1 MQKTDRFKSIRPYKD
16 DEVEGVIDRLMQEPQ
31 FLKILSYVYPEK
43 SQKEIISFFKKIK
56 TIKDFQKD
64 VIYNYLN
71 SVVEKTTTKLSHSGI
86 ERLNPSRNYIFMSNH
101 RDIVLDPA
109 LLNIILL
116 DNMSQTSEIAIGSNL
131 LILPWIEML
140 VKLNRTFVVQ
150 RDLPVREMLVASQN
164 LSLYINETVQNK
176 CSVWIAQREGRTKD
190 GNDRT
195 HSGLL
200 KMLSMSFKKT
210 IINGFRNLRI
220 VPVSISYEYEP
231 CDKAKVKETYLRFKD
246 GNFKKN
252 PQDDLNSMSRGINN
266 YKGRVHFSFGKPIRR
281 KLFSLKKFD
290 NKNLQFARIAKIID
304 NQIYKNYNLFSNNYI
319 AYDTLFKTDTFKYKY
334 TQAEVDEFMQ
344 HVKKQTEDIEGNKNI
359 IDKMFLALYAN
370 PVINKH
376 KLRQLPI
383 SFL

>member
-1 MQKTDRFKSIRPYKD
+1 MQSTDKYKSIRPYNN
-16 DEVEGVIDRLMQEPQ
+16 DEVEAIVDKLLKEPQ
-31 FLKILSYVYPEK
+31 FLKILSYVYPQK
-43 SQKEIISFFKKIK
+43 SQDEIISIFKGVK

-64 VIYNYLN
+64 IVYNYLN
-71 SVVEKTTTKLSHSGI
+71 SVVEKTTSKLTYSGI

-116 DNMSQTSEIAIGSNL
+116 DNLSQTSEIAIGSNL
-131 LILPWIEML
+131 LIFPWIEML

-150 RDLPVREMLVASQN
+150 RNLPVREMLLASQN
-164 LSLYINETVQNK
+164 LSSYINHTIKNK
-176 CSVWIAQREGRTKD
+176 SSIWIAQREGRTKD

-195 HSGLL
+195 HTGLL
-200 KMLSMSFKKT
+200 KMLSMSFNKT

-231 CDKAKVKETYLRFKD
+231 CDKAKVKETYSKFED
-246 GNFKKN
+246 GNYKKN
-252 PQDDLNSMSRGINN
+252 TQDDLNSMSRGINN

-281 KLFSLKKFD
+281 KLFRIKKFD
-290 NKNLQFARIAKIID
+290 NKNLQLTKVAQIID
-304 NQIYKNYNLFSNNYI
+304 NQIHKGYSLFSNNYI
-319 AYDTLFKTDTFKYKY
+319 AYDVLFKTDTFKYKY
-334 TQAEVDEFMQ
+334 TQAEVDEFMKYL
-344 HVKKQTEDIEGNKNI
+344 KKQTKDIEGNKNI
-359 IDKMFLALYAN
+359 IEKMFLALYAN

-376 KLRQLPI
+376 KLRQLPL